1 MEDFIF
7 YYTIKF
13 YYFVGSFYFNLIL
26 IFNIFIAIIL
36 GVYVYEKFK

>member
-26 IFNIFIAIIL
+26 ILNIFIAIIL